1 MKYDVFCVGE
11 MVIDFTPGKEPN
23 SYIANPGGAPANAAI
38 AVSRLG
44 RKSAFCGMLGA
55 DTFGDLLQKT
65 LEENGVYTACH
76 RRCSQAVTT
85 LAFVSLTPSG
95 ERSFTF
101 ARKPGADMF
110 LEPSDIDDA
119 LLRESR
125 IVHAGSCSLSKGAAR
140 EATQRAMH
148 RAKELG
154 KLVSFD
160 INYRDLLWDGE
171 RENAQ
176 AAVTKAFAD
185 IDLLKL
191 SDEEESFIGGWE
203 NIETL
208 MRENEIA
215 LAVMTRGADGA
226 EAVWKGKHFSV
237 SGRNVPVADTNGA
250 GDAFW
255 GGFLATLSEYD
266 CKGPEDLTA
275 DLICRA
281 LETANM
287 TGSLTVQRPGA
298 IPALPYR
305 KDVLCALEAE
315 KSADQKA

>member
-1 MKYDVFCVGE
+1 MIDVFCIGE

-55 DTFGDLLQKT
+55 DAFGDLLQRT
-65 LEENGVYTACH
+65 LEENGVYAACQ
-76 RRCSQAVTT
+76 RRCSEAVTT

-110 LEPSDIDDA
+110 LEPADIDDA
-119 LLRESR
+119 LLQESR
-125 IVHAGSCSLSKGAAR
+125 IVHAGSCSLSKGAAS
-140 EATQRAMH
+140 EATRQAMR
-148 RAKELG
+148 RAKALG

-160 INYRDLLWDGE
+160 INYRALLWDSD
-171 RENAQ
+171 RQ
-176 AAVTKAFAD
+176 AAQEAVAKVLPD

-191 SDEEESFIGGWE
+191 SDEEESFVGGWE
-203 NIETL
+203 NIESV
-208 MRENEIA
+208 MRENKIA
-215 LAVMTRGADGA
+215 LAVMTRGAGGA
-226 EAVWKGKHFSV
+226 EAVWNRTHFSV
-237 SGRNVPVADTNGA
+237 SGRKVPVADTNGA

-255 GGFLATLSEYD
+255 GGFLAALSESD
-266 CKGPEDLTA
+266 CKTPADLTP
-275 DLICRA
+275 DTIRRA

-287 TGSLTVQRPGA
+287 AGSLTVQRSGA

-305 KDVLCALEAE
+305 EDVLRALQAESEAHHG
-315 KSADQKA
+315 A

>member
-1 MKYDVFCVGE
+1 

-23 SYIANPGGAPANAAI
+23 SYVANPGGAPANAAI

-55 DTFGDLLQKT
+55 DAFGDLLQRT
-65 LEENGVYTACH
+65 LEENGVYAACR
-76 RRCSQAVTT
+76 RRCSDAVTT

-101 ARKPGADMF
+101 TRKPGADMF
-110 LEPSDIDDA
+110 LQPSDIDDA
-119 LLRESR
+119 LLQESR
-125 IVHAGSCSLSKGAAR
+125 IVHAGSCSLSKGTAS
-140 EATQRAMH
+140 EATRCAMH

-160 INYRDLLWDGE
+160 INYRDLIWDE
-171 RENAQ
+171 DRQAAQ
-176 AAVTKAFAD
+176 AAVAAVLPD

-191 SDEEESFIGGWE
+191 SDEEECFVGGWE
-203 NIETL
+203 NIEAV
-208 MRENEIA
+208 MRENGIS
-215 LAVMTRGADGA
+215 LAVMTRGAGGA
-226 EAVWKGKHFSV
+226 EAVWNGTHFSV
-237 SGRNVPVADTNGA
+237 PGRKVPVADTNGA

-255 GGFLATLSEYD
+255 GGFLATLAEND
-266 CKGPEDLTA
+266 CKTPA
-275 DLICRA
+275 DFTPGIIRRA

-287 TGSLTVQRPGA
+287 TGSLTVQHPGA

-305 KDVLCALEAE
+305 KDVLCALETESRDCHGA
-315 KSADQKA
+315 